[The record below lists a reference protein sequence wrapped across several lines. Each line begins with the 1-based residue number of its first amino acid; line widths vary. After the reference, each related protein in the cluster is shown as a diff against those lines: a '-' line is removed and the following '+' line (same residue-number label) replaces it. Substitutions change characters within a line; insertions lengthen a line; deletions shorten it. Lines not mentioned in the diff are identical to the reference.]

1 MLFYNSYF
9 PSAHLRSVVARYM
22 IIVDQR
28 KHAEWQ
34 QMVIV
39 PNGLPGL
46 GFSIGE
52 QFRYFNAEQQEEHQ
66 VSCGNV
72 IGIHNCNYTAKW
84 RDPIDFFVIVFK
96 PLGLY
101 QLLQA
106 DMREIRN
113 NLTHFRLMG
122 IKESEWICDQL
133 RKTASPE
140 RKIRFIEQWL
150 ERKLTGKPPAT
161 GLTEQATRTIIEQ
174 KGLVLVSELSR
185 QFNVNRK
192 YLERHFS
199 LELGLSPK
207 EFAGII
213 RFNYLSSLL
222 LEQAISWKELTY
234 LGRFHDQSHLI
245 KHFNRVTGLTPGAFR
260 QMIDEH
266 PEARFVKRHNVYTLV
281 LNDAEEP
288 V

>member
-1 MLFYNSYF
+1 
-9 PSAHLRSVVARYM
+9 
-22 IIVDQR
+22 
-28 KHAEWQ
+28 
-34 QMVIV
+34 
-39 PNGLPGL
+39 
-46 GFSIGE
+46 
-52 QFRYFNAEQQEEHQ
+52 
-66 VSCGNV
+66 
-72 IGIHNCNYTAKW
+72 
-84 RDPIDFFVIVFK
+84 
-96 PLGLY
+96 Y

-288 V
+288 VCSPVISLADPEDGGLPHNSASSSQYRLPAALSRLLSRPPESIHSGMHYPVQPRIRIQSGRLRRYFLSE